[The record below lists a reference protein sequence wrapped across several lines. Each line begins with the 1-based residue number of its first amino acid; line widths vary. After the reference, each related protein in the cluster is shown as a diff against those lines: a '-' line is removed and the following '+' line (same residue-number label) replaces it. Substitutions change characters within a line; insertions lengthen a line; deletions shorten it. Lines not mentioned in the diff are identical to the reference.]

1 MHRGDVCKKLITL
14 SGMLLQHSEAIE
26 ADLARFYP
34 RDADQLSRW
43 YDGRMSLRRLWV
55 LVSQLP
61 QESATTIEI
70 MGEERSTWTTMV
82 ELTAQIV
89 DAVHLLDHH
98 FVNANSKN
106 PSRQKPVTVPRP
118 ATVLDDQKRDR
129 KD

>member
-1 MHRGDVCKKLITL
+1 VHRGDVGKKLITL
-14 SGMLLQHSEAIE
+14 SGMLIEHSESIE

-34 RDADQLSRW
+34 RDADQLNRW
-43 YDGRMSLRRLWV
+43 YDGRMTLRRLWV

-89 DAVHLLDHH
+89 DAVNKLDHH
-98 FVNANSKN
+98 FVSANSKN
-106 PSRQKPVTVPRP
+106 PSRQKPPEVPRP
-118 ATVLDDQKRDR
+118 ASVLKDQKDER
-129 KD
+129 KG